1 MNLFITFYFALYPA
15 DFAIRILQ
23 IVMPPRESMLSF
35 GAVLIAIG
43 LINFTLGLFIE
54 QVIVEYFVFK
64 KLRYRFHDIEKSHK
78 KFLSIEN
85 YLRLNTKWPPLSLYN
100 NQENNSPSDDES
112 KGNAGNSGASK
123 DKSNGKDEDDDDNS
137 PMSYAEISIEP
148 VEDDGAVVFDRNSSI
163 LNSFFE
169 RERQRLASIN
179 RRSSTEGGGTGDEIF
194 DADDNLPIRKKNEQL
209 KREYLEL
216 KLTDRA
222 MPLQAQVN
230 GNMEGSFISAQS
242 EAQKDVEMHD
252 LKL

>member
-1 MNLFITFYFALYPA
+1 MQL
-15 DFAIRILQ
+15 
-23 IVMPPRESMLSF
+23 VVPPREEMLSF
-35 GAVLIAIG
+35 GAVLIVVG
-43 LINFTLGLFIE
+43 LLNFVLGLFIE
-54 QVIVEYFVFK
+54 QVIVEYIVFK

-112 KGNAGNSGASK
+112 KGNAGNSGTSK
-123 DKSNGKDEDDDDNS
+123 GPSSGKDDEDDDNS

-179 RRSSTEGGGTGDEIF
+179 RRFSNEGNDVFDGDE
-194 DADDNLPIRKKNEQL
+194 NLPIRKKNEQL

-216 KLTDRA
+216 QLTERA
-222 MPLQAQVN
+222 MPLQVN
-230 GNMEGSFISAQS
+230 GGSSMEGSFINSGM
-242 EAQKDVEMHD
+242 KDDNKVNVEMHNMP
-252 LKL
+252 KKS